1 MKWLDKLLGRN
12 DEIAENAVSEELVDE
27 PNVEEYRFDK
37 LDEIT
42 EMLKTSKHCL
52 IFSCNEDV
60 PNMRNI
66 IFYSSDDDLD
76 TEFELNVKD
85 MIKDDIV
92 RRVTPEEYE
101 KELEHYDQ
109 DLANAF
115 KEVDYQIARADSLEA
130 ELNYYKAINDPN
142 GMNSNQA
149 LFLWNQVLETK
160 RALERFE

>member
-1 MKWLDKLLGRN
+1 MLKEKIDKLIGEARLNKEPKKVLVYQAIKNEFLRFTTAKN
-12 DEIAENAVSEELVDE
+12 AKPLDDAAEI
-27 PNVEEYRFDK
+27 
-37 LDEIT
+37 
-42 EMLKTSKHCL
+42 
-52 IFSCNEDV
+52 
-60 PNMRNI
+60 NI
-66 IFYSSDDDLD
+66 LR
-76 TEFELNVKD
+76 K
-85 MIKDDIV
+85 MIKE
-92 RRVTPEEYE
+92 RRDAAAMFIEG
-101 KELEHYDQ
+101 KRQ

>member
-1 MKWLDKLLGRN
+1 M
-12 DEIAENAVSEELVDE
+12 EVD
-27 PNVEEYRFDK
+27 NMN
-37 LDEIT
+37 T
-42 EMLKTSKHCL
+42 KTNNF
-52 IFSCNEDV
+52 I
-60 PNMRNI
+60 
-66 IFYSSDDDLD
+66 
-76 TEFELNVKD
+76 
-85 MIKDDIV
+85 
-92 RRVTPEEYE
+92 TPEEYE

>member
-1 MKWLDKLLGRN
+1 MNSNVLAK
-12 DEIAENAVSEELVDE
+12 EI
-27 PNVEEYRFDK
+27 
-37 LDEIT
+37 IWQ
-42 EMLKTSKHCL
+42 
-52 IFSCNEDV
+52 
-60 PNMRNI
+60 MRNI

-85 MIKDDIV
+85 MIKNDIV

-130 ELNYYKAINDPN
+130 ELNYYKAINNPN
-142 GMNSNQA
+142 GMDSNQA

-160 RALERFE
+160 RALERFD